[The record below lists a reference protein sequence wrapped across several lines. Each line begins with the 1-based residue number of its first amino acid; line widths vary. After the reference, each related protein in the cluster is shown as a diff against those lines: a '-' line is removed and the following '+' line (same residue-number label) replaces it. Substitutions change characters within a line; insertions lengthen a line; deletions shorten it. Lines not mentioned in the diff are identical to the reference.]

1 METHGRRKGW
11 RDPSIPARLA
21 PPLGLGSRPSRSPGL
36 REGQLRVATYVLK
49 RAVSLVAILLL
60 VSVGTF
66 FLVHLLPGN
75 PAISVLGPDAT
86 PSNVAAVD
94 RQLGLTKPLFQQ
106 YFVWLGN
113 VLHGNLG
120 RSFIDHE
127 PVTTT
132 IAHAYPIDVELLVI
146 SQFFAVVAAVPLAL
160 LAARRPLKGLD
171 RIATTGSFVMLS
183 MPPIVLAPILLLL
196 LSVDTHVFPGPA
208 SYVPITQ
215 DLWSN
220 LHAMLLPSIVLAL
233 GSFVLYYRL
242 LRNDL
247 LATLREDF
255 ITMARAK
262 GLSERRIL
270 LLHALRPSSVSV
282 LASAGVTI
290 AGLLAGAFVVEYL
303 FQLPG
308 LGYVLVG
315 SINQDDFITV
325 QGIVLV
331 VAVAVVVVNFTLD
344 LLFTVVDPRIAHE

>member
-1 METHGRRKGW
+1 MAK
-11 RDPSIPARLA
+11 
-21 PPLGLGSRPSRSPGL
+21 
-36 REGQLRVATYVLK
+36 YVVK
-49 RAVSLVAILLL
+49 RAVALVAILLL
-60 VSVGTF
+60 VSLGTF

-75 PAISVLGPDAT
+75 PAITILGPDAT
-86 PSNVAAVD
+86 PHNVAVVD

-120 RSFIDHE
+120 RSFVNHE

-132 IAHAYPIDVELLVI
+132 IAHAFPIDIELFVI
-146 SQFFAVVAAVPLAL
+146 SQLLALAAAVPLAL
-160 LAARRPLKGLD
+160 LVARRPDKRLD
-171 RIATTGSFVMLS
+171 RATTAGSFAMLS

-208 SYVPITQ
+208 SYVPLTQ
-215 DLWSN
+215 NVWSN
-220 LHAMLLPSIVLAL
+220 LHAMLLPAIVLAV

-247 LATLREDF
+247 IATLQEDF
-255 ITMARAK
+255 ITLARAK
-262 GLSERRIL
+262 GLSDRRIL
-270 LLHALRPSSVSV
+270 FHHALRPSSVPV

-308 LGYVLVG
+308 LGYVLVA
-315 SINQDDFITV
+315 SINQDDYLTV

-331 VAVAVVVVNFTLD
+331 VAVAVVVVNFALD
-344 LLFTVVDPRIAHE
+344 LLLTVVDPRIAYE